1 MNYSTKKIGV
11 LGGGQ
16 LGRMLIQKAID
27 FNIELHVMDPDPE
40 APCKNLS
47 ANFTVGDLK
56 SYEDVLAFGK
66 DLDIITIEIEK
77 VNTEALEA
85 LEKMGKSVFPQPKVI
100 GMIQDKR
107 LQKDFYR
114 DNGFATSDYIKI
126 ESKNDIK
133 NHSDFLPGF
142 YKLAKDGYDGRG
154 VQKINTI
161 DDLEESFDAPGLIEK
176 AVDLEKEI
184 SVIVSRNEKGEI
196 KSFPVVEMVFH
207 PTANLVDYLLAP
219 ADVTGQVESKAQ
231 KVAEDIIGKLKMVGI
246 LAVEMFLTKAGEI
259 VVNEMAPRTHNSGH
273 QSIESNQT
281 SQFEQHLRSILNWP
295 PGATDLN
302 IASAMVNVL
311 GAENYSGEAIYE
323 GMEKI
328 LAVDGLHVH
337 LYGKKLTKPFR
348 KMGHITITDRD
359 KSALKEKINFVR
371 EHFRVIA

>member
-1 MNYSTKKIGV
+1 MNYSSKKIGV

-27 FNIELHVMDPDPE
+27 FNIELHVMDSDPN
-40 APCKNLS
+40 APCRKI
-47 ANFTVGDLK
+47 AGQFTLGDLK
-56 SYEDVLAFGK
+56 SYDDVLAFGK

-77 VNTEALEA
+77 VNAEALEA
-85 LEKMGKSVFPQPKVI
+85 LEKMGKKVFPQPRVI
-100 GMIQDKR
+100 QLIQDKR
-107 LQKDFYR
+107 MQKDFYR
-114 DNGFATSDYIKI
+114 DHGFETSDYIRV
-126 ESKNDIK
+126 ESKKDILD
-133 NHSDFLPGF
+133 HPDFLPGF

-154 VQKINTI
+154 VQKISSPE
-161 DDLEESFDAPGLIEK
+161 DLESSFDAPGLIEK

-184 SVIVSRNEKGEI
+184 SVIVSRNENGKI
-196 KSFPVVEMVFH
+196 KSFPLVEMVFH
-207 PTANLVDYLLAP
+207 PTANLVDFLLAP
-219 ADVTGQVESKAQ
+219 ADVTFEVEKKAQ
-231 KVAEDIIGKLKMVGI
+231 EIAEMIIKKLDMVGI
-246 LAVEMFLTKAGEI
+246 LAVEMFLTKSGKV

-302 IASAMVNVL
+302 IPSAMVNIL
-311 GAENYSGEAIYE
+311 GAEGFEGEAVYE

-328 LAVDGLHVH
+328 LGIPGLHIH

-348 KMGHITITDRD
+348 KMGHITITDPD

-371 EHFRVIA
+371 QHFRVIA